1 MNTLDK
7 YEQEI
12 EQNLSQF
19 QTVSQDKKRA
29 IEALIDKA
37 NESENIS
44 LQLQR
49 DDFELL
55 KQKASL
61 QGLSYQELV
70 SSLIHKFVS
79 NQLIDKTI

>member
-49 DDFELL
+49 NDFELL

-61 QGLSYQELV
+61 QGLSYQELI

-79 NQLIDKTI
+79 NQLIDKII

>member
-1 MNTLDK
+1 MSILDK

-19 QTVSQDKKRA
+19 KSVSRDKKLA
-29 IEALIDKA
+29 IETLIDKT

-49 DDFELL
+49 NDFELL

-61 QGLSYQELV
+61 QGLSYQELI

-79 NQLIDKTI
+79 NQLIDKII

>member
-7 YEQEI
+7 DELDI

-19 QTVSQDKKRA
+19 HPVSQDKKRA

-79 NQLIDKTI
+79 NQLVDKTI